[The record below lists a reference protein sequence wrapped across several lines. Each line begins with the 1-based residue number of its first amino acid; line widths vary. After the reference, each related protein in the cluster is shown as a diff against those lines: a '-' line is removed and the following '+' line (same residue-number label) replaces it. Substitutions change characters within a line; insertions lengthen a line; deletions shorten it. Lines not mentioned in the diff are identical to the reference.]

1 VLARASAEGAA
12 VEAVMAVVAGG
23 GRRQRRRRS
32 RWWGGDGGCGES
44 GGGEGID
51 GRVGIRWRGSEQRGI
66 TSILEV
72 ILCGKCWNSC
82 VGGFDQGK
90 CLYLFHMGE
99 AHGYKADKGLGVG
112 APKAGR
118 TREGEARE
126 ARG

>member
-1 VLARASAEGAA
+1 
-12 VEAVMAVVAGG
+12 MA
-23 GRRQRRRRS
+23 RQRAA
-32 RWWGGDGGCGES
+32 WHN
-44 GGGEGID
+44 IHT
-51 GRVGIRWRGSEQRGI
+51 GS
-66 TSILEV
+66 
-72 ILCGKCWNSC
+72 
-82 VGGFDQGK
+82 GFDQGK